1 MCALPSITRNDAALA
16 RAMQESSDA
25 ALARELSQQGQPPPR
40 QPPPRQPGGAHG
52 ANCPR
57 GCGLRRFAATAAQRI
72 VCDRCGNRV
81 PPGET
86 AMSCL
91 RCDFDLCARCA
102 AGGPTGTGGPTGSPA
117 PRRPQYVDP
126 FARSAGVDAGMALVA
141 CTLGNARV
149 EMMVDTGAQHSV
161 ISAPLARALGILDRL
176 DTSEQGVAAG
186 VGRARIIGK
195 LRGVALTLDKGVE
208 FALDFSC
215 LEVQDQL
222 LLLGLDQMRRF
233 KCIVDLEREA
243 LVFGGAGG
251 VRVPFLPR
259 EAQAR
264 HRARLE
270 DSLPPE
276 LGCRPM

>member
-1 MCALPSITRNDAALA
+1 M
-16 RAMQESSDA
+16 
-25 ALARELSQQGQPPPR
+25 
-40 QPPPRQPGGAHG
+40 
-52 ANCPR
+52 
-57 GCGLRRFAATAAQRI
+57 
-72 VCDRCGNRV
+72 
-81 PPGET
+81 
-86 AMSCL
+86 
-91 RCDFDLCARCA
+91 
-102 AGGPTGTGGPTGSPA
+102 
-117 PRRPQYVDP
+117 DP
-126 FARSAGVDAGMALVA
+126 FARSAGIDAGMALVA